1 MNESHPI
8 SAPLEPTARRPLLTV
23 GHSNHEWPRFV
34 DLIRAHGVTA
44 IADVR
49 SSPFSRFVPWFN
61 RDALERA
68 LRGEGI
74 AYAFLGRELGARR
87 EEAEC
92 YLDDGRVCYERVR
105 STMLFLQGVRRVLDG
120 AARHR
125 IALFC
130 AEQDPITCH
139 RMVLVCRALADQ
151 PIEVAHIREDG
162 RLESQDEA
170 EGRLL
175 AEHDLVEESFF
186 EPRAVRLAEAY
197 RRQGAAIAW
206 RDGERGRSADA
217 QSGTTA

>member
-1 MNESHPI
+1 M
-8 SAPLEPTARRPLLTV
+8 SASQDNSQPAEPMVRRPLLTV
-23 GHSNHEWPRFV
+23 GHSNHDWPRFV

-61 RDALERA
+61 REALERG

-87 EEAEC
+87 EEPEC
-92 YLDDGRVCYERVR
+92 YLDDGRVSYERVR
-105 STMLFLQGVRRVLDG
+105 STMLFRQGVRRVLDG

-125 IALFC
+125 IALLC

-139 RMVLVCRALADQ
+139 RMVLVCRALADE
-151 PIEVAHIREDG
+151 PIEIAHIRESG

-170 EGRLL
+170 EERLL
-175 AEHDLVEESFF
+175 AEHDLAEERFF

-206 RDGERGRSADA
+206 TDAERARSADA
-217 QSGTTA
+217 QSRAPA